1 MAVPICEHMKASG
14 KRCGSPALR
23 DKPFCFYHLV
33 QEASLPLLRN
43 MYIAY
48 NPKAAPG
55 EWPILEFP
63 TPALEDAA
71 AIQIGFMQVL
81 HGVANGNL
89 DVRKAGRMLSALHGA
104 AANLHRLETCLAQMA
119 GKPRRKRAAGLK
131 PARKRTRPS
140 QTALT
145 RDVGTELP
153 SQGSQETGV
162 LRLRSAPPHFAQD
175 DIQEEA
181 APPRHDIL

>member
-33 QEASLPLLRN
+33 QEASLPSLRN

-104 AANLHRLETCLAQMA
+104 AANLHRLEACLAQTA
-119 GKPRRKRAAGLK
+119 SKLPRKPPVGVKQ
-131 PARKRTRPS
+131 ARKSARKLSRPS
-140 QTALT
+140 QSLGRKQVSRLATVT
-145 RDVGTELP
+145 RDDGTGHP
-153 SQGSQETGV
+153 GQSVRPTV
-162 LRLRSAPPHFAQD
+162 
-175 DIQEEA
+175 
-181 APPRHDIL
+181 